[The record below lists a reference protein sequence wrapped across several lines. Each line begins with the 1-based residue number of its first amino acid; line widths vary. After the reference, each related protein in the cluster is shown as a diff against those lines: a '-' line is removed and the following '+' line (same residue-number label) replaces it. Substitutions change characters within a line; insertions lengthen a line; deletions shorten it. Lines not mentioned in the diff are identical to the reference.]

1 MPVMQY
7 KPLYTV
13 KQAAEILLLNPNS
26 VYELMN
32 AGELPY
38 LKLGAKKIRGSDLEK
53 FIESQKPA
61 APEGGTSLCTTTP

>member
-13 KQAAEILLLNPNS
+13 KQAAEILLSNPNY
-26 VYELMN
+26 VYDLMN

-53 FIESQKPA
+53 FIEGQKPA
-61 APEGGTSLCTTTP
+61 ALEGG

>member
-13 KQAAEILLLNPNS
+13 KQAAEILLSNS
-26 VYELMN
+26 NYVYNLMN

-53 FIESQKPA
+53 FIESQKPEK
-61 APEGGTSLCTTTP
+61 PGGGETECITPQ